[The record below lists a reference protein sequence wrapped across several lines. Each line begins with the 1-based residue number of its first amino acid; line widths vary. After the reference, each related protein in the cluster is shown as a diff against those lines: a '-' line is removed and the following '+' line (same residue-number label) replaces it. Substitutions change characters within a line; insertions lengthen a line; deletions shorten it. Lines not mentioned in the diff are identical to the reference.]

1 MPALRRPTLAAT
13 FLILWVATAGAQG
26 KPSAPVGQVP
36 AATTATYGDWTLRC
50 ESGAPGAPA
59 QGFCEVVQTL
69 QVEGKSAPVA
79 QVAFGRPDHG
89 PTLHFI
95 VALPVNVSFPSAVV
109 VGLDAADP
117 KPLDLA
123 WKRCLPGAC
132 FADAIAADDALQR
145 WRAASA
151 GRIRYLD
158 AAGRDVVLPLSFRG
172 LAPALDALGKR

>member
-1 MPALRRPTLAAT
+1 MPALRRPSLAAT
-13 FLILWVATAGAQG
+13 FLILWVAAAAAQG
-26 KPSAPVGQVP
+26 KPNVPVGQAP

-50 ESGAPGAPA
+50 ETGAPGVPD
-59 QGFCEVVQTL
+59 QTFCEVVQTL

-79 QVAFGRPDHG
+79 QVAVGRPDHG
-89 PTLHFI
+89 PALHFI
-95 VALPVNVSFPSAVV
+95 VALPVNVSFPSNVV

-132 FADAIAADDALQR
+132 FADSIASAEVLQR
-145 WRAASA
+145 WRAATA

-172 LAPALDALGKR
+172 FAPALDALGKR